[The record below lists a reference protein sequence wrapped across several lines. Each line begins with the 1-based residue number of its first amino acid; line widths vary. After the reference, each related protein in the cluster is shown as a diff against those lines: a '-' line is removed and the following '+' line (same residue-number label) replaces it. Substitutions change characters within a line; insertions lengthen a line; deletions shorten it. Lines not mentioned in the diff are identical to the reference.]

1 VKISEGT
8 KKTRK
13 QEVVF
18 FNERLNS
25 RRKKKLVIMTRLHH
39 CTVTNVCGSW
49 ENEIIAV
56 CAISE
61 ANQ

>member
-1 VKISEGT
+1 MKISEGT

-25 RRKKKLVIMTRLHH
+25 GKKKLVIMTRLHH
-39 CTVTNVCGSW
+39 CIVTNVCGSW